1 MGNTLEQHRAAIGGN
16 AARQLSR
23 GWAPSTGVFTPPKTT
38 DETRKKPEDRAKTMV
53 ILGTEVILLSIM
65 FFLLTLACPL
75 VQQLFGYALYDHGS
89 FQTGG
94 AVDSEVMILG
104 PCSNSGVQEL
114 LGGCW
119 GHQLTER
126 GTSSY
131 FSANFKPTMP
141 GTTRTTMI
149 WMPAEVKEPDPGLQA
164 RS

>member
-1 MGNTLEQHRAAIGGN
+1 MGNTLEQHRASIGGN
-16 AARQLSR
+16 AARQLSCS
-23 GWAPSTGVFTPPKTT
+23 WAPSTGVFTPPTTT
-38 DETRKKPEDRAKTMV
+38 DETRKKPEGRAKTMA
-53 ILGTEVILLSIM
+53 ILVTEVILLSIM
-65 FFLLTLACPL
+65 FSLLTLACPL

-104 PCSNSGVQEL
+104 PYLNSGMQKVLE
-114 LGGCW
+114 GCW
-119 GHQLTER
+119 FHQSTER
-126 GTSSY
+126 GTS

-149 WMPAEVKEPDPGLQA
+149 QMPAEVKEPDPGLQV